1 MVNQKKLTKEQKAL
15 LEKIS
20 KTPILGPCA
29 VPKTSIK
36 EIVAVAKKV
45 RLKVGQL
52 TGVKE
57 DSFKETFAVLSKDTL
72 LKGATLEMTFFP
84 GTRIE
89 VISFDV
95 E

>member
-1 MVNQKKLTKEQKAL
+1 MVNLKKLTKEQKEL

-45 RLKVGQL
+45 RLKVE
-52 TGVKE
+52 VK
-57 DSFKETFAVLSKDTL
+57 
-72 LKGATLEMTFFP
+72 
-84 GTRIE
+84 
-89 VISFDV
+89 
-95 E
+95 